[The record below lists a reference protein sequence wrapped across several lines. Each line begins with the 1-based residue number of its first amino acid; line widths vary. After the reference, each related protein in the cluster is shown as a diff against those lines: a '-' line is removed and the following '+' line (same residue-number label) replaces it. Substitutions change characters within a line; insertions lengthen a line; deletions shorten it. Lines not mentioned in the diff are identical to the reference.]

1 MKNNIKLFIY
11 DIKNITKDKKSFFV
25 ICFFTFLTI
34 FIGVTI
40 SIFFKDNNKSLFNEI
55 KIISNIDRADV
66 FTLYI
71 TYIFSFVLFSTYPF
85 LTGIVIIIP
94 FLFFPPASP
103 TKGPPRLW
111 KERPGHRSIS
121 DSPSPG
127 NAGTDSSLPGQRGR
141 PPGHP
146 HSGAEGILQCPPAG
160 SRYTARYLYPA
171 VPGVPV

>member
-71 TYIFSFVLFSTYPF
+71 TYIFF
-85 LTGIVIIIP
+85 
-94 FLFFPPASP
+94 
-103 TKGPPRLW
+103 
-111 KERPGHRSIS
+111 
-121 DSPSPG
+121 
-127 NAGTDSSLPGQRGR
+127 
-141 PPGHP
+141 
-146 HSGAEGILQCPPAG
+146 
-160 SRYTARYLYPA
+160 
-171 VPGVPV
+171 